1 MLPLVC
7 CSLITPWT
15 DMECDLLWIL
25 WGMVRRSPVEHC
37 LAQDTRCACLAE
49 LSVDGFDHPDES
61 REPGQSDSRR
71 MAVGSAL
78 ASRLRLK
85 SLERMAYVRNAS

>member
-1 MLPLVC
+1 MPPVC
-7 CSLITPWT
+7 LLQPHHAV

-49 LSVDGFDHPDES
+49 SSVDYSID
-61 REPGQSDSRR
+61 
-71 MAVGSAL
+71 L
-78 ASRLRLK
+78 
-85 SLERMAYVRNAS
+85 